1 MLDRDNVDVEVV
13 DIDTFSNENC
23 KGFTIRWCGSIGFG
37 EYTIYKSSD
46 GKWRADSEYM
56 DSKDDHWFLDLL
68 LKDFAN
74 KRIEEIR

>member
-1 MLDRDNVDVEVV
+1 MRDRESVDVEVL
-13 DIDTFSNENC
+13 DIDTFDNGGC
-23 KGFTIRWCGSIGFG
+23 KGVTIRWVGNIGFG
-37 EYTIYKSSD
+37 EYTIYKGTD

-68 LKDFAN
+68 LNDFVS